1 MKNYYIL
8 LISIVFICGL
18 VLTAFGVFAH
28 FSSVFLFVL
37 TVILFALLGL
47 SIKIKKDF
55 LFIVFL
61 FLLVFLL
68 GVLRY
73 NSFNR
78 IQRYNIKNYIF
89 YSPDEILVEGKVKS
103 DISTGKKKTAFTLEA
118 NSIKQDDRWERAD
131 GLALVNMYG
140 TKKPAFKYGDIVVLE
155 GRLRRPFSYGKK
167 SNFDYRKYLAN
178 KRIYSILNVKKG
190 QSLRKIG
197 EDKKIA
203 TSIRRIIYSLRS
215 RLTSHI
221 ETYLT
226 PPYSSILTAI
236 LLGKRQ
242 KIPPALNSLFAKT
255 GTLHIL
261 AISGLHVGIIYFAL
275 RVILK
280 IFRIQRN
287 LSIILSVLFLASFT
301 ILTGARPS
309 ILRAT
314 TMFSILAFGE
324 ILRRK
329 ISIFNLIG
337 LSSFIILMVNPNQVF
352 DIGFILSYTAVLSII
367 CISPIFYEIFHVGN
381 KLNFKYYLL
390 TSVSVSLA
398 AWLGL
403 LPLVA
408 YYFGLISPVIVA
420 ANLVVVPL
428 LFMIMGSGILFLSLG
443 FLSRFL
449 ACVFS
454 QSTWFFLV
462 ALVNSI
468 RFLKNIPLSYFEIKP
483 PHIYNIILYYIVLL
497 SGLACLRFR
506 KAVKNKLFSF

>member
-1 MKNYYIL
+1 M
-8 LISIVFICGL
+8 
-18 VLTAFGVFAH
+18 
-28 FSSVFLFVL
+28 
-37 TVILFALLGL
+37 
-47 SIKIKKDF
+47 KIKKDF

-68 GVLRY
+68 AVLRY

-89 YSPDEILVEGKVKS
+89 YSPDEILVKGEVKS
-103 DISTGKKKTAFTLEA
+103 DISTGKKKIASFTLEA

-203 TSIRRIIYSLRS
+203 TSLRRIIYSLRS

-236 LLGKRQ
+236 LLGKRE

-287 LSIILSVLFLASFT
+287 LSIILSVLFLVSFT

-398 AWLGL
+398 VWLGL
-403 LPLVA
+403 LPLIA
-408 YYFGLISPVIVA
+408 YYFGLISPVVVA

-428 LFMIMGSGILFLSLG
+428 LFMIMGSGILFISLG

-449 ACVFS
+449 A
-454 QSTWFFLV
+454 
-462 ALVNSI
+462 
-468 RFLKNIPLSYFEIKP
+468 
-483 PHIYNIILYYIVLL
+483 
-497 SGLACLRFR
+497 
-506 KAVKNKLFSF
+506 AV